1 MRRYLLSSLLAGS
14 LAVGGA
20 FAASQPAA
28 GWNNSATPAPNGGSV
43 NTSACAA
50 FSSLS
55 ATFTAAPGATNGTI
69 GIVNAGES
77 YTITVS
83 GPGTGS
89 FRLVGSGSGVPSYA
103 GPASVPGA
111 LTFTI
116 PSHLSRSS
124 GIGYYFDS
132 GSGVVTLTASCNVTN
147 QIPSTNVWGA
157 SLMALLLV
165 IGGAA
170 TFAARHKNNRA

>member
-1 MRRYLLSSLLAGS
+1 MMRRYLVSSLLAGS

-43 NTSACAA
+43 NACAA

-55 ATFTAAPGATNGTI
+55 ATFTAAPGATNGVG
-69 GIVNAGES
+69 GIVHAGES
-77 YTITVS
+77 YTINVS

-89 FRLVGSGSGVPSYA
+89 FRLVGSSSGVPSYA

-116 PSHLSRSS
+116 PSQLSNSS

-170 TFAARHKNNRA
+170 TFAARHKNHRA